1 MPMIEDDSFMV
12 MMTNRDLKRAAA
24 MLALVAA
31 GEIDDSDIQRVWQS
45 NNKPGDAKLLQEM
58 MQQKMVEIMK
68 EVNLKRAEGN

>member
-1 MPMIEDDSFMV
+1 MSEDDSFMV

-24 MLALVAA
+24 MLSLIAA

-58 MQQKMVEIMK
+58 MQKNMVDVMK
-68 EVNLKRAEGN
+68 EVNLSRAEGN

>member
-1 MPMIEDDSFMV
+1 MIEDDSFMV

>member
-1 MPMIEDDSFMV
+1 MSEDDSFMV

-24 MLALVAA
+24 MLSLIAA

-58 MQQKMVEIMK
+58 MQKNMVDVMK